1 METVLIVIVVILVWA
16 LVMWRNDVAQANRKL
31 QHKRQK
37 CADAY
42 NAQLRANY
50 VKWFDAMTKEGY
62 QPSFLPRSRVR
73 ELTPDEIG
81 IEEWNTPNEYWKMDP
96 DWRRHPD
103 CDALLTES
111 YSEDQR
117 NEMKQPDWDER
128 RKLRAAG

>member
-1 METVLIVIVVILVWA
+1 METVLIVIAVILVWA

-62 QPSFLPRSRVR
+62 QPSFLLRSRVR
-73 ELTPDEIG
+73 ELTPEEIG
-81 IEEWNTPNEYWKMDP
+81 IEERNTPDEHWKMDP

-117 NEMKQPDWDER
+117 NEMRQPDWDER
-128 RKLRAAG
+128 RKLRAAR